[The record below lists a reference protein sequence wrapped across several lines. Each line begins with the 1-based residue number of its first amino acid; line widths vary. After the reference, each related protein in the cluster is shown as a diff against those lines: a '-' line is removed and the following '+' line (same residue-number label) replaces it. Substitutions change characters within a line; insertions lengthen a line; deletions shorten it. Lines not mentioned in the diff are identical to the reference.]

1 MSDYRKELALKKL
14 YIKHQAW
21 HKSKKW
27 QDGFMIGFNSAWET
41 ASAYEAADI
50 AAMSQ
55 EYARL
60 LEENE
65 ILKRKLGRPNDGGG
79 G

>member
-1 MSDYRKELALKKL
+1 MTQDYRKKLALNKL
-14 YIKHQAW
+14 YIKHHTW

-41 ASAYEAADI
+41 ASAYEQADV

-65 ILKRKLGRPNDGGG
+65 ILKRKIGNLNGGG